1 MKNEN
6 GSGNIY
12 KLKGKRRK
20 PWVIRITTGYTVDG
34 KQVRKVVGTYETK
47 RIAQETLFEY
57 LKNPRLYSKTTFK
70 DVRELWWNTYIIDKS
85 HRTIETNKFRMKF
98 FESLDNREIAEIKL
112 FELQNLFDNMNRSW
126 SFKISCKSILNM
138 IFDYALKNDFI
149 SSNKVSFVEVG
160 KKIKILERKI
170 FTKEEIGILWKNINS
185 AEEYCQYIYIVLIL
199 LYTGMRIGEL
209 QNLKNEDIDL
219 ENRIIKIKASKT
231 EAGVRV
237 IPISSKI
244 YDLVKKHVNLEQEYF
259 VKGDT
264 TLKLSYSTFK
274 PRFQK
279 LLKKLGIQEHTIH
292 DTRHTF
298 ATMLNNADA
307 NSTTITKLIGHV
319 NFNTTE
325 NIYTHKDTD
334 ELRKTIKLLK

>member
-6 GSGNIY
+6 GAGNIY

-20 PWVIRITTGYTVDG
+20 PWMIRITTGYTVDG

-47 RIAQETLFEY
+47 RIAQEALFEY

-85 HRTIETNKFRMKF
+85 HRTIETNKFKMKF

-112 FELQNLFDNMNRSW
+112 FEFQNLFDNMNRSW

-170 FTKEEIGILWKNINS
+170 FTKEEIDILWKNINS

-334 ELRKTIKLLK
+334 ELRKAIELLN

>member
-6 GSGNIY
+6 GAGNIY

-334 ELRKTIKLLK
+334 ELRKAIELLN

>member
-6 GSGNIY
+6 GAGNIY

-20 PWVIRITTGYTVDG
+20 PWMIRITTGYTVDG

-47 RIAQETLFEY
+47 RIAQEALFEY

-70 DVRELWWNTYIIDKS
+70 DVRELWWNTYISDKS

-334 ELRKTIKLLK
+334 ELRKAIELLN

>member
-6 GSGNIY
+6 GTGNIY
-12 KLKGKRRK
+12 KMKDKRKR
-20 PWVIRITTGYTVDG
+20 PWVVRVTTGYTIDG
-34 KQVRKVVGTYETK
+34 KQIRKVVGTYETK
-47 RIAQETLFEY
+47 RMAQEALFEY
-57 LKNPRLYSKTTFK
+57 LKNPKLYSKTTFK
-70 DVRELWWNTYIIDKS
+70 DVSELWWNTYIIDKS

-98 FESLDNREIAEIKL
+98 FEPLNNREIAEIKL
-112 FELQNLFDNMNRSW
+112 FELQNLFDNMDRSW

-160 KKIKILERKI
+160 KKIKILERKV
-170 FTKEEIGILWKNINS
+170 FTKEEIKILWKNVNS
-185 AEEYCQYIYIVLIL
+185 NEEYCQHIYIVLIL

-219 ENRIIKIKASKT
+219 ENRIIKIKASKI

-334 ELRKTIKLLK
+334 ELRKAIELLN

>member
-6 GSGNIY
+6 GAGNIY

-47 RIAQETLFEY
+47 RIAQEALFEY

-70 DVRELWWNTYIIDKS
+70 DVRELWWNTYISDKS

-334 ELRKTIKLLK
+334 ELRKAIELLN

>member
-6 GSGNIY
+6 GAGNIY

-47 RIAQETLFEY
+47 RIAQEALFEY

-138 IFDYALKNDFI
+138 IFDYALKNDFV

-170 FTKEEIGILWKNINS
+170 FTKEEIDILWKNINS

-219 ENRIIKIKASKT
+219 ENKIIKIKASKT

-334 ELRKTIKLLK
+334 ELRKAIELLN

>member
-6 GSGNIY
+6 GAGNIY

-47 RIAQETLFEY
+47 WMAQEALFEY

-170 FTKEEIGILWKNINS
+170 FTKEEIDILWKNINS

-279 LLKKLGIQEHTIH
+279 LLKKLGIQEHTI
-292 DTRHTF
+292 
-298 ATMLNNADA
+298 
-307 NSTTITKLIGHV
+307 
-319 NFNTTE
+319 
-325 NIYTHKDTD
+325 
-334 ELRKTIKLLK
+334 

>member
-6 GSGNIY
+6 GAGNIY

-47 RIAQETLFEY
+47 RIAQEALFEY

-149 SSNKVSFVEVG
+149 SSNKISFVEVG

-334 ELRKTIKLLK
+334 ELRKAIELLN

>member
-6 GSGNIY
+6 GAGNIY

-47 RIAQETLFEY
+47 KIAQEALFEY

-199 LYTGMRIGEL
+199 LYTGMRIGEF

-334 ELRKTIKLLK
+334 ELRKAIELLN

>member
-6 GSGNIY
+6 GTGNIY
-12 KLKGKRRK
+12 KMKDKRKR
-20 PWVIRITTGYTVDG
+20 PWVVRVTTGYTVDG

-47 RIAQETLFEY
+47 RMAQEALYEY

-70 DVRELWWNTYIIDKS
+70 DVRDLWWNTYKTNKA
-85 HRTIETNKFRMKF
+85 HRTLETNKFRMKF
-98 FESLDNREIAEIKL
+98 FEPFNDREIAEIKL
-112 FELQNLFDNMNRSW
+112 YELQDFFDRMDRS
-126 SFKISCKSILNM
+126 SNFKISCKSILNM

-149 SSNKVSFVEVG
+149 SSNKVSFIEVG
-160 KKIKILERKI
+160 KKVKILERKI
-170 FTKEEIGILWKNINS
+170 FTKEEINILWQNINS
-185 AEEYCQYIYIVLIL
+185 TEDYCQYIYIVLIL

-219 ENRIIKIKASKT
+219 ENRIIKIKTSKT
-231 EAGVRV
+231 EAGVRI
-237 IPISSKI
+237 IPIFSKI
-244 YDLVKKHVNLEQEYF
+244 YDLFQKHVNLRQEYF

-334 ELRKTIKLLK
+334 ELRKAIELLN

>member
-6 GSGNIY
+6 GAGNIY

-149 SSNKVSFVEVG
+149 SSNKISFVEVG

-244 YDLVKKHVNLEQEYF
+244 YDLVKKYVNLEQEYF

-334 ELRKTIKLLK
+334 ELRKAIELLN

>member
-6 GSGNIY
+6 GAGNIY

-47 RIAQETLFEY
+47 RIAQEALFEY

-149 SSNKVSFVEVG
+149 SSNKISFVEVG
-160 KKIKILERKI
+160 KKIKILERRI

-334 ELRKTIKLLK
+334 ELRKAIELLN